1 MRTRIL
7 FFFQQR
13 DVPIR
18 GRGHRSVDFSLFPL
32 RREVALVCG
41 RQVPTVNRES
51 GGFEYVESS
60 SGWAV
65 RAVAGG
71 RDAFD
76 PRVGFVSGLCCPEVV
91 NQPSAIPGGA
101 GSLDESESRR
111 FVVDVQRDS
120 ASLEPLCPQGLCCVA
135 RDELGLPDDLHFI
148 AICAE
153 ETE

>member
-1 MRTRIL
+1 MSL
-7 FFFQQR
+7 FLYQQR

-41 RQVPTVNRES
+41 GQVPTVDRES

-60 SGWAV
+60 SGRAV
-65 RAVAGG
+65 RAIAGG

-76 PRVGFVSGLCCPEVV
+76 PCVGFASGLCCPEVV

-101 GSLDESESRR
+101 GSLDEAESGGL
-111 FVVDVQRDS
+111 VIEVEHQPS
-120 ASLEPLCPQGLCCVA
+120 SL
-135 RDELGLPDDLHFI
+135 
-148 AICAE
+148 
-153 ETE
+153 